1 MVDFHQLLTS
11 LGSETDSTEMD
22 LDTVR
27 LGILGTEVPVVLA
40 DQVALEVL
48 VFLEVLRL
56 LCLAVLVVQVD
67 RDDLVDRKV
76 PAVQAVLAD
85 RSLLV
90 VLLALDNRLVLE
102 VLVGQV
108 VHSLRACLVDLKVP
122 EVLEDRA
129 VTVDLMM
136 AALLKLTLKR

>member
-1 MVDFHQLLTS
+1 MVDSHQLLTS
-11 LGSETDSTEMD
+11 LGFETGSTEMG

-48 VFLEVLRL
+48 VFLEVQRL

-76 PAVQAVLAD
+76 PAVQAVQAD
-85 RSLLV
+85 HSLLV

-108 VHSLRACLVDLKVP
+108 VLVQAGL
-122 EVLEDRA
+122 EVA
-129 VTVDLMM
+129 VNHLQLLALVLL
-136 AALLKLTLKR
+136 ASALLDRKP